1 MEKEEIKE
9 AIYYHHYASIK
20 AEMCPNGQ
28 VMNKLRGLVDRDLT
42 SPQDY
47 LKSSCLAEARMAAR
61 VQLNMVR
68 CPGNM
73 AGLYRGRMSCEA
85 CAPWREEGEVGPVQ
99 TQEHMTV
106 CPAYRF
112 LQQQYGDRMSL
123 PLLYGPDVG
132 AGITENSSLGRLFC
146 TLLYLR

>member
-1 MEKEEIKE
+1 M
-9 AIYYHHYASIK
+9 
-20 AEMCPNGQ
+20 
-28 VMNKLRGLVDRDLT
+28 DRDLT

-112 LQQQYGDRMSL
+112 LQQQYGDRMWNFQSL
-123 PLLYGPDVG
+123 THYFMDLMWVQV
-132 AGITENSSLGRLFC
+132 
-146 TLLYLR
+146 